1 MSAYLTRKTHLAS
14 GVPVT
19 EIHKNGEGE
28 LTAVWVIDGD
38 VYWDDSGAGT
48 VHVGT
53 PLEFHEWMVLHT
65 KER

>member
-1 MSAYLTRKTHLAS
+1 MTRKTHLAS

-19 EIHKNGEGE
+19 EIRTDDGGGE

-38 VYWDDSGAGT
+38 VYWEDSGAGT

-65 KER
+65 KERK

>member
-1 MSAYLTRKTHLAS
+1 VSAYQTRKS
-14 GVPVT
+14 GTAT
-19 EIHKNGEGE
+19 EILTPDGEE
-28 LTAVWVIDGD
+28 LTAVWVVAGD
-38 VYWDDSGAGT
+38 VYWEDPGAGT